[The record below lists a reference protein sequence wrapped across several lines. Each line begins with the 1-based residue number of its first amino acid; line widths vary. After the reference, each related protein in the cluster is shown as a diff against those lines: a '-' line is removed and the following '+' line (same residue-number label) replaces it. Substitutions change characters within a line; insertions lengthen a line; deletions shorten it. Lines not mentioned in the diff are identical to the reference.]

1 MSVIGYDPT
10 DNHEE
15 FKEYTVEEIYEM
27 YCQINNVPDELMN
40 YIDYLEAIIKRQ
52 RDELKCN

>member
-10 DNHEE
+10 ENNDEV
-15 FKEYTVEEIYEM
+15 KEYTVEEIYEM
-27 YCQINNVPDELMN
+27 YCQVNNIPDELYN

-52 RDELKCN
+52 RNELDNN